1 MEVDGEISMM
11 RLKVLRG
18 GVRNL
23 QGLSPEKAYGQLEP
37 TTGDPRQPDKALTG
51 ISVPIG
57 NRTVARILIRLR
69 GYTSDA
75 LTLMCWL
82 QHVNC

>member
-1 MEVDGEISMM
+1 MM
-11 RLKVLRG
+11 HLKVLRG

-57 NRTVARILIRLR
+57 NRIVARVLVSLC
-69 GYTSDA
+69 GYTSDT
-75 LTLMCWL
+75 LTLMGWL
-82 QHVNC
+82 QQ